1 MDDVMIL
8 MHQSILDVI
17 TGFDE
22 TDFGIF
28 SDEDQPIIIDL
39 WAKTKGDFSTF
50 MRYLSPEQKICIA
63 HWMSHRITY
72 PKENLIIA
80 LENFLKYL
88 KSYSYKKYSTYP
100 KYKDP
105 YRKKNTDS
113 DQNRKKK
120 FFLP

>member
-1 MDDVMIL
+1 MDDIMIL
-8 MHQSILDVI
+8 MHQSVLDVI

-28 SDEDQPIIIDL
+28 NDEDIPIITDL
-39 WAKTKGDFSTF
+39 WAKSRGDLLMFI
-50 MRYLSPEQKICIA
+50 RYLSPEQKISMA

-72 PKENLIIA
+72 PKQNLIIA

-88 KSYSYKKYSTYP
+88 KSSSYKKYSTYP
-100 KYKDP
+100 KHKDHS
-105 YRKKNTDS
+105 RKKDKQSEHNK
-113 DQNRKKK
+113 KKK

>member
-1 MDDVMIL
+1 MIL
-8 MHQSILDVI
+8 MHQIVLDTI
-17 TGFDE
+17 TGFNE

-28 SDEDQPIIIDL
+28 NDEDQLVITEL
-39 WAKTKGDFSTF
+39 WKQNKGDVLMF

-72 PKENLIIA
+72 PKNNLIIA

-88 KSYSYKKYSTYP
+88 KSSSYKKYSTYP
-100 KYKDP
+100 KFKDP
-105 YRKKNTDS
+105 SKKKESERHKKKN
-113 DQNRKKK
+113 

>member
-8 MHQSILDVI
+8 MHQIVLDTI
-17 TGFDE
+17 TGFNE

-28 SDEDQPIIIDL
+28 NDEDQTVVTEL
-39 WAKTKGDFSTF
+39 WKQNKGDVLMF

-72 PKENLIIA
+72 PKDNLIIA

-88 KSYSYKKYSTYP
+88 KSSSYKKYSIYP
-100 KYKDP
+100 KL
-105 YRKKNTDS
+105 KKNS
-113 DQNRKKK
+113 SKKK
-120 FFLP
+120 ESERHKKKSFFLP

>member
-28 SDEDQPIIIDL
+28 NDEDIQIISEL
-39 WAKTKGDFSTF
+39 WEKSSGDFSMF
-50 MRYLSPEQKICIA
+50 MRHLSPEQKICIA

-72 PKENLIIA
+72 PKKNLITA

-88 KSYSYKKYSTYP
+88 NSSSYKKYSTYP
-100 KYKDP
+100 KHKDHS
-105 YRKKNTDS
+105 KKKGKES
-113 DQNRKKK
+113 DRNKKKK

>member
-1 MDDVMIL
+1 MDDIMIL
-8 MHQSILDVI
+8 MHQSVLDTI
-17 TGFDE
+17 TGFNE

-28 SDEDQPIIIDL
+28 NDEDQSVINEL
-39 WAKTKGDFSTF
+39 WKQSKEDVLMF

-72 PKENLIIA
+72 PKNNLIIA

-88 KSYSYKKYSTYP
+88 KSSSYKKYSIYP
-100 KYKDP
+100 KFKDSS
-105 YRKKNTDS
+105 KKES
-113 DQNRKKK
+113 ERHKKKK

>member
-8 MHQSILDVI
+8 MHQSVLDTI
-17 TGFDE
+17 TGFNE

-28 SDEDQPIIIDL
+28 NDEDHQIITNL
-39 WAKTKGDFSTF
+39 WKQSKGDVLMF
-50 MRYLSPEQKICIA
+50 MRCLSPEQKICIA

-72 PKENLIIA
+72 PKKNLIIA
-80 LENFLKYL
+80 LESFLKYL
-88 KSYSYKKYSTYP
+88 KSSSYKNYSVYP

-105 YRKKNTDS
+105 SKRGTEGRSKPT
-113 DQNRKKK
+113 KK